1 MTFTDLLV
9 GIGIMLLI
17 EGGIIALMP
26 TGWRNAVTQML
37 TQSDDTLRTFGLV
50 FVLVGAALL
59 WFVV

>member
-17 EGGIIALMP
+17 EGSIIALMP
-26 TGWRNAVTQML
+26 KGWRNAVTQML

-50 FVLVGAALL
+50 FVLLGAALL